1 MRKSQHQLRDE
12 VNQAEASLRKEMS
25 DQTKLHE
32 TVFRR
37 VMAACLERPYM
48 RHSLDPDETIYLQ
61 VSLESRVFRDIV
73 EAGRTAC
80 SSAKSSA
87 AFSTSWQLCW
97 RLRLRASA
105 NNWQKLLDRLR
116 NVL

>member
-73 EAGRTAC
+73 EADRTAEFEREILRGLQHEL
-80 SSAKSSA
+80 ATVLEIEA
-87 AFSTSWQLCW
+87 ASIHKQL
-97 RLRLRASA
+97 AETA
-105 NNWQKLLDRLR
+105 
-116 NVL
+116 